1 MENTNINSDQRE
13 IDPVEFVKKKY
24 IFSEQKK
31 LHQLFFPIFCETLFM
46 ILAGMV
52 DTLMLSSEGDQ
63 AVGAVGTANT
73 YISLFIIMFSIIS
86 SGMVAVMTQFIGSG
100 RPAVAHR
107 AMKLGLI
114 FNSIIGIA
122 VTVVLVALA
131 DPILKAVGIARD
143 LEEPARIYLQTV
155 GMFCICNALTPI
167 MSSYLRSFGY
177 TSPTL
182 VATVVSNIVNV
193 VLNAVFLFVTH
204 WGVLG
209 VALATGIS
217 RVVNL
222 LWIVIAAKKLVKPT
236 EEANLPPDSEIFK
249 KIIYIGL
256 PAAMEVVFYNIAIT
270 AVISML
276 NRMDDSGMQT
286 TARAYTHQISNFTYC
301 VSAALANA
309 NAVIVGWHIGAGEI
323 DECIKSTR
331 KSALLGIGA
340 SIAVGGASA
349 IFYRPL
355 VGLFTENP
363 DMISLVGML
372 LAVDVMLEVGR
383 SMNLVYG
390 FALKISGD
398 AVFPMTI
405 AVVFM
410 FLFAVGGTWLFGMKL
425 GLLALGAYIGMALDE
440 CVRAVLMCIRWK
452 SGRWKN
458 LLLVKSGKS

>member
-1 MENTNINSDQRE
+1 
-13 IDPVEFVKKKY
+13 
-24 IFSEQKK
+24 
-31 LHQLFFPIFCETLFM
+31 
-46 ILAGMV
+46 
-52 DTLMLSSEGDQ
+52 
-63 AVGAVGTANT
+63 
-73 YISLFIIMFSIIS
+73 
-86 SGMVAVMTQFIGSG
+86 MTQFIGSG
-100 RPAVAHR
+100 RPGVAHR

-114 FNSIIGIA
+114 FNSIIGVVITA
-122 VTVVLVALA
+122 VLVFGAS
-131 DPILKAVGIARD
+131 PILKTVGIARD
-143 LEEPARIYLQTV
+143 LEEPAKIYLQTI
-155 GMFCICNALTPI
+155 GLFCICNALTPI

-177 TSPTL
+177 TTPTL

-193 VLNAVFLFVTH
+193 VLNAVFLFVTR

-222 LWIVIAAKKLVKPT
+222 LWIVIAAMRRVKPAK
-236 EEANLPPDSEIFK
+236 EKNPPPDSEIFK
-249 KIIYIGL
+249 KIIYVGL

-323 DECIKSTR
+323 GECIKSTR
-331 KSALLGIGA
+331 KSALLGICA
-340 SIAVGGASA
+340 SIAVGGAAA

-355 VGLFTENP
+355 VGLFTESP
-363 DMISLVGML
+363 DMIRLVGML
-372 LAVDVMLEVGR
+372 LAVDVILEVGR

-390 FALKISGD
+390 FALKTGGD

-410 FLFAVGGTWLFGMKL
+410 FLFAVGGTWLFGMSL
-425 GLLALGAYIGMALDE
+425 ASLLSAHISEWLWTNA
-440 CVRAVLMCIRWK
+440 
-452 SGRWKN
+452 
-458 LLLVKSGKS
+458 